1 MEYTESI
8 EFTSI
13 EGEINQNLMY
23 TDDNEIEIVAKALSS
38 ETRRNI
44 LRLIRTKEIDVS
56 KIAEH
61 LGMTE
66 ANISAQIKR
75 LEIAGLIKCTY
86 RPGLHG
92 VKKISYITFNKL
104 IFAL

>member
-1 MEYTESI
+1 MEFTESI

-13 EGEINQNLMY
+13 DGEIEQNLMI

-44 LRLIRTKEIDVS
+44 LRLIRTQEIDVS

-75 LEIAGLIKCTY
+75 LEKAGLISCFYT
-86 RPGLHG
+86 PGQHG
-92 VKKISYITFNKL
+92 VKKMST
-104 IFAL
+104 